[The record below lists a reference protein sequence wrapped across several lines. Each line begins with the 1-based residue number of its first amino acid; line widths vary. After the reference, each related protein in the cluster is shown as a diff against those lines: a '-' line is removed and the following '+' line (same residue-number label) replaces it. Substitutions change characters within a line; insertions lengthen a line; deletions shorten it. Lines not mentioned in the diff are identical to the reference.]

1 MTAFGPQSAN
11 AATALPTGTTTNRY
25 GSAVDTWCQ
34 DCTDTVNNNGT
45 VLNAAFYNMILG
57 NLRYAVATE
66 GITMTDGDMTLL
78 WQAIKSA
85 AAASGLQTASNGILA
100 IGTNVQLNLGTGAL
114 TVHTA

>member
-25 GSAVDTWCQ
+25 GASQDTWCQ

-45 VLNAAFYNMILG
+45 VLNAAFYNMIIG

-66 GITMTDGDMTLL
+66 GITMTDGDMILL
-78 WQAIKSA
+78 WQAMQKIA
-85 AAASGLQTASNGILA
+85 ADTGLQTANNGILQ